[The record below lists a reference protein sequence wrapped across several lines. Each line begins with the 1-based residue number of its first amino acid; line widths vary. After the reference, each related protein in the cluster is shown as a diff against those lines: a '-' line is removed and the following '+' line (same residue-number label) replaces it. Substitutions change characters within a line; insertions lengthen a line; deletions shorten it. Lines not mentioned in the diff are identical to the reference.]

1 MRLGIVL
8 LGLKLSLVDIAGLGW
23 IAVVSVVAVL
33 ALTFVITLL
42 VARAFRLSR
51 VESLLIA
58 AGFSICGISAIGAMS
73 GALGANEKDA
83 ATPVALVTLCGTLA
97 VAVLPVLWHPLG
109 LDALQFGQWV
119 GASVH
124 DVGQVVATAQF
135 AGTAALAVA
144 VAVKLTRVLMLAP
157 MVAITSVVVR
167 AGDRGV
173 GAAPTR
179 PPLVPLFIV
188 GFLAAVLVRT
198 FLTVP
203 EVVLTVADIA
213 QTALFALALF
223 ALGSAV
229 RLTQLVRTGWRS
241 LAVALLSWLTIAFL
255 AWLAVVV
262 L

>member
-1 MRLGIVL
+1 
-8 LGLKLSLVDIAGLGW
+8 
-23 IAVVSVVAVL
+23 
-33 ALTFVITLL
+33 
-42 VARAFRLSR
+42 
-51 VESLLIA
+51 
-58 AGFSICGISAIGAMS
+58 
-73 GALGANEKDA
+73 
-83 ATPVALVTLCGTLA
+83 
-97 VAVLPVLWHPLG
+97 
-109 LDALQFGQWV
+109 
-119 GASVH
+119 
-124 DVGQVVATAQF
+124 
-135 AGTAALAVA
+135 
-144 VAVKLTRVLMLAP
+144 MLAP

-167 AGDRGV
+167 AGDRSAGV
-173 GAAPTR
+173 TTTR

-188 GFLAAVLVRT
+188 GFVAAVLVRT